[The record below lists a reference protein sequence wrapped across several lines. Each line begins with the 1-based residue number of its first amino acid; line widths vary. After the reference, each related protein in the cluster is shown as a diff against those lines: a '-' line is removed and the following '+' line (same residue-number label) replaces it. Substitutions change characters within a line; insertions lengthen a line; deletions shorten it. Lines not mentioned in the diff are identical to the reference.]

1 MNAVDYAVELTVKAR
16 AASRIVATAGETA
29 KNDAL
34 RAAAD
39 IMLNA
44 GASLKR
50 ENAKDLAAGREAGL
64 SDAML
69 DRLELTDV
77 RIDAMAEGLRNVAD
91 LPDPVGRVIDGWR
104 RPNGLNI
111 RRVRVPIGVAGIIFE
126 SRPNVTADAASL
138 CLKSGN
144 ACILRGGKEA
154 IHSNL
159 AIHGMLAQALEQTGL
174 PPEAVQLVNTPD
186 RAVVDELLAAE
197 GRIDMVVPRG
207 GKGLIKAVTEK
218 ARMPVIKHYEGICH
232 VYVDEFADLE
242 MARRICVNAK
252 CQRPG
257 VCNAMETMLVH
268 SAVAG
273 EFLPKV
279 AAELRE
285 AGCILRGC
293 AKTRAVLPDVAPAGD
308 EDWTTEYLS
317 LDLSMRVVDSTR
329 QAIDHINDYGSH
341 HSDAIVTRDVRRA
354 DEFVDAVDSACVFVN
369 CSTRFSDGYE
379 FGLGAE
385 VGISTD
391 KLHCRGPMGLEELTT
406 YKWVVEGD
414 GQLRG

>member
-1 MNAVDYAVELTVKAR
+1 MNAVDYAVELTMKAR
-16 AASRIVATAGETA
+16 AASRVVATAGETA

-39 IMLNA
+39 LMLTS
-44 GASLKR
+44 GESLKR
-50 ENAKDLAAGREAGL
+50 ENARDLAAGREAGL
-64 SDAML
+64 SGAMI

-77 RIDAMAEGLRNVAD
+77 RIEAMADGLRNVAD

-111 RRVRVPIGVAGIIFE
+111 RRVRVPIGVVCIIFE

-159 AIHGMLAQALEQTGL
+159 AIHGMLAQALERTGL

-186 RAVVDELLAAE
+186 RAVVNELLAAE

-232 VYVDEFADLE
+232 VYVGEFADLD

-273 EFLPKV
+273 EFLPEV

-285 AGCILRGC
+285 AGCALSGC
-293 AKTRAVLPDVAPAGD
+293 AKTRAVLHDAAPAAD

-317 LDLSMRVVDSTR
+317 LDLSIRVVDST
-329 QAIDHINDYGSH
+329 QEAIDHINDYGSH
-341 HSDAIVTRDVRRA
+341 HTDAIVTRDVKRA
-354 DEFVDAVDSACVFVN
+354 GEFVDAVDSACVFVN

>member
-1 MNAVDYAVELTVKAR
+1 MNAVDYAVELTKKAR
-16 AASRIVATAGETA
+16 AASRVVATAGETA

-39 IMLNA
+39 LMLTS

-50 ENAKDLAAGREAGL
+50 ENAKDLIAGREAGL
-64 SDAML
+64 SAAMI

-77 RIDAMAEGLRNVAD
+77 RIEAMADGLRNVAD

-111 RRVRVPIGVAGIIFE
+111 RRVRVPIGVLCIIFE

-159 AIHGMLAQALEQTGL
+159 AIHGVLAQALERTGL
-174 PPEAVQLVNTPD
+174 PPDAVQLVNTPD

-197 GRIDMVVPRG
+197 GRIDMIVPRG

-293 AKTRAVLPDVAPAGD
+293 AKTRAVLPDVAPATD

-317 LDLSMRVVDSTR
+317 LDLSIRVVDSTR

-341 HSDAIVTRDVRRA
+341 HTDAIVTRDVKRA
-354 DEFVDAVDSACVFVN
+354 DEFVEAVDSACVFVN
-369 CSTRFSDGYE
+369 CSTRFSDGHE

-414 GQLRG
+414 GQLRR

>member
-111 RRVRVPIGVAGIIFE
+111 RRVRVPIGVVCIIFE

-317 LDLSMRVVDSTR
+317 LDLSIRVVDSTR